1 MTDRAQRATSVSR
14 DGVSQAAALHATA
27 PARRGDARRTG
38 RSGRAVAWPQA
49 LERES
54 DRRRIL
60 GWLGVGLALRLLVMP
75 FAVTADTLAVYWRS
89 HVIAYDGV
97 LFSDYL
103 VNMGAHYVH
112 AASLRVLGPFLPS
125 PDALWTDPW
134 WWADSSALAPQV
146 LRETFLRDDVF
157 ATLFVLK
164 LPYLAAE
171 LGAGVALLALLS
183 SARPA
188 LARRAWVFWMLS
200 PIGVYATYLF
210 ARYEAFAVV
219 LVVAALWCVERERA
233 WAGALLLG
241 LAVTMRSYPLLLLPV
256 VGLLAVRGW
265 RRQGLW
271 AALALTPFALVLL
284 TNQLLAEEVGEIA
297 RLSDFSS
304 GATFFAYTIPVDA
317 GGVVFLFPLA
327 ALVLYGALAGRVW
340 GWWGDGRTAPGLGE
354 LWVWLF
360 VLHAAMFGLATFS
373 AHYFMW
379 LTPFVAIALARRPG
393 WRAVLPLHLAQV
405 VVVLAMADLAGGPVL
420 AVFAPLAPDLVAS
433 IPSLYEA
440 TLGAPETAA
449 RLEGLLR
456 TVFVALMGLSVW
468 PALVELV
475 RPGGRQ
481 QPVA

>member
-1 MTDRAQRATSVSR
+1 VA
-14 DGVSQAAALHATA
+14 SQPASA
-27 PARRGDARRTG
+27 PARRGDARRD
-38 RSGRAVAWPQA
+38 RAARRRTVAWPAA
-49 LERES
+49 LGRPT
-54 DRRRIL
+54 DRRRVL

-146 LRETFLRDDVF
+146 LRELFARDDVF

-171 LGAGVALLALLS
+171 LGAGAALLAVVGAS
-183 SARPA
+183 RPEA
-188 LARRAWVFWMLS
+188 ARRAWVFWMLS
-200 PIGVYATYLF
+200 PIGIYATYLF
-210 ARYEAFAVV
+210 SRYEAFAVV
-219 LVVAALWCVERERA
+219 LVVAALWCVERERP

-271 AALALTPFALVLL
+271 AAVALAPFAVVLL
-284 TNQLLAEEVGEIA
+284 TNQLFAQDVGEIA
-297 RLSDFSS
+297 RLSDFST
-304 GATFFAYTIPVDA
+304 GATFFAFTIPVDA
-317 GGVVFLFPLA
+317 EGEVFLFPLA
-327 ALVLYGALAGRVW
+327 VLVLYGTLAGRVW
-340 GWWGDGRTAPGLGE
+340 GWWGEAGRPAPGTGE

-360 VLHAAMFGLATFS
+360 VVHAAMFGLATFS

-379 LTPFVAIALARRPG
+379 LTPFVAIALARRPE
-393 WRAVLPLHLAQV
+393 WRAVLPLHLVQV

-420 AVFAPLAPDLVAS
+420 GVLAPLAPDLVPT

-440 TLGAPETAA
+440 TLGAPETAD
-449 RLEGLLR
+449 RLDGLLR
-456 TVFVALMGLSVW
+456 TVFVALMALSAW

-475 RPGGRQ
+475 RGRPGPG
-481 QPVA
+481 PLAEP